1 MFAQAASF
9 LTVLVASATALCSST
24 TVSVFNN
31 CTQQVDPAFTPQVL
45 LGGVPTGGFPLAAH
59 LTQVVTFPANYSG
72 RAWGRTGCDAQG
84 VCATGQCFTGGENCT
99 SPAPAGPTLAQFTIN
114 GFSSLDFFNP
124 TSGEGFNLPVTIK
137 PGSGCS
143 TTPVS
148 CTAANNVGPGCG
160 ATSTCPTG
168 VGYTIQFC

>member
-1 MFAQAASF
+1 MLSSTHIHRITSESCF
-9 LTVLVASATALCSST
+9 ST
-24 TVSVFNN
+24 TVSVVNN

-45 LGGVPTGGFPLAAH
+45 LGGAPTGGFPLAAH

-72 RAWGRTGCDAQG
+72 RAWGRTGCDARG
-84 VCATGQCFTGGENCT
+84 VCTTGQCFTGGENCT

-143 TTPVS
+143 TAPVG

-160 ATSTCPTG
+160 ATTTCPTG